1 MPVTKKTIY
10 SDLFTNFDVNP
21 VSDDIALKTNENA
34 VKQSI
39 RNLILTDR
47 GERPFQPKL
56 GGNIRQ
62 MLFENVDPQTMLVI
76 KEQIK
81 QMLETFEP
89 RCSIIEVVVTPSVDN
104 NAVAITIVFAVINKQ
119 EPVSL
124 EVILDRVT

>member
-1 MPVTKKTIY
+1 MPIAKKTIY
-10 SDLFTNFDVNP
+10 SDLFTNFDINP
-21 VSDDIALKTNENA
+21 ISDDVAVKTNENA

-56 GGNIRQ
+56 GGNIRR
-62 MLFENVDPQTMLVI
+62 MLFENVEAQTMLVV

-81 QMLETFEP
+81 QTIEDYEP
-89 RCSIIEVVVTPSVDN
+89 RCSVIDVVVTPSTDR
-104 NAVAITIVFAVINKQ
+104 NAIAITIVFAVINKQ

-124 EVILDRVT
+124 ELILDRVT

>member
-1 MPVTKKTIY
+1 MPIAKKTIY
-10 SDLFTNFDVNP
+10 SDLFTNFDINP
-21 VSDDIALKTNENA
+21 VSDDVAVKTNENA

-56 GGNIRQ
+56 GGNIRR
-62 MLFENVDPQTMLVI
+62 MLFENVEAQTMLVV

-81 QMLETFEP
+81 QTIEDYEP
-89 RCSIIEVVVTPSVDN
+89 RCSIIDVLVTPSADR
-104 NAVAITIVFAVINKQ
+104 NAIAITIVFAVINKQ

-124 EVILDRVT
+124 ELILDRVT